1 MLASQDNMGRDR
13 NTEPWAVCL
22 GRKQSR
28 HRSQRRSEGA
38 GVPLDEERA
47 TSVGPFFPAFAVGP
61 LPCFIFHTRP
71 DPGSSPTCVP
81 ISRPRW
87 RPEQSMA
94 GGYPDSLW
102 PGAPS
107 PSDPEGLSAH
117 VWLGS
122 PCPED
127 GEDVASLFCPAGL
140 SPSPDP
146 IIIFV
151 YQGHRRQVPVICL
164 VPVVISVLQYRQVAG
179 RECLPCSPPSSCL
192 RKCNYKASCSCVSWS
207 PSVSCLRVA
216 GLGSHPGCAS
226 PVLLLCCESTCAWR

>member
-146 IIIFV
+146 VITFV
-151 YQGHRRQVPVICL
+151 FCFVFLGPHPWHTEVPRL
-164 VPVVISVLQYRQVAG
+164 GS
-179 RECLPCSPPSSCL
+179 
-192 RKCNYKASCSCVSWS
+192 NWSCSCQLTPQPQQHRTQATSATYATAHS
-207 PSVSCLRVA
+207 NT
-216 GLGSHPGCAS
+216 GSLTH
-226 PVLLLCCESTCAWR
+226 